1 MSKSIPISNSPSDPR
16 RVPEQI
22 PKNRKFF
29 YLGIWLVANT
39 VIWSAALLY
48 LRLKSPTYSSTWTI
62 NVPFAGGSTNLS
74 LPGIAQ
80 ASSMADSPY
89 RSYADPRESY
99 KFLALSDEVI
109 ELAANQLKIPVKEFG
124 KPKIKIMDNTTLMKF
139 EIKGNT
145 PKQAQKKAL
154 VMQHTLEATL
164 DKLRNQEIAH
174 QETNSEGAISSDAKK
189 LQIAQQRLSNYKS
202 SSRLSSNEQ
211 LRDVTTN
218 LELLRRQRAE
228 IAAQLQETR
237 AKVTQLSVSLGLS
250 AEDAAD
256 ALTLQSDRLF
266 QQYLAD
272 YSQVSAELVN
282 LNSKYLPDNP
292 AVITKKMKLDASA
305 TALLQQGQ
313 SILRRPVSQ
322 ATLKQLTIGGG
333 SSSESSSQRSALL
346 QELITLQTQRQGT
359 QAQTEELDQQIA
371 QLESRLKMLSEQES
385 ELDNLQRDVK
395 ISEAVF
401 SSNLTKLS
409 LSKSDISASTYP
421 KISILMSPNLPKK
434 ASSLMKL
441 FVLAGT
447 GACSFFLT
455 TGLATLLIRER
466 KLQHTKKIVW
476 ATSASANSTSIGS
489 LNSILSRK
497 QE

>member
-1 MSKSIPISNSPSDPR
+1 MSESISISNSSSDPR
-16 RVPEQI
+16 RVPERI
-22 PKNRKFF
+22 PKTKKFF

-99 KFLALSDEVI
+99 KFLALSDEFI
-109 ELAANQLKIPVKEFG
+109 EAAANQLKIPVQEFG

-139 EIKGNT
+139 EIKGNS
-145 PKQAQKKAL
+145 PKQAQEKAL

-282 LNSKYLPDNP
+282 LNSKYLPDHP
-292 AVITKKMKLDASA
+292 AVITKKMKVDASA

-333 SSSESSSQRSALL
+333 SSESSSQRSALL
-346 QELITLQTQRQGT
+346 QELISLQTQGQGT
-359 QAQTEELDQQIA
+359 QAQTKELDQQIA
-371 QLESRLKMLSEQES
+371 QLQSRLKMLSEQES

-434 ASSLMKL
+434 PSSPKKL

-447 GACSFFLT
+447 GACSFLLT
-455 TGLATLLIRER
+455 TGLAALLIRER
-466 KLQHTKKIVW
+466 KLQRTKQIIW
-476 ATSASANSTSIGS
+476 ATSASANSNSIGS
-489 LNSILSRK
+489 LNSISSRK
-497 QE
+497 Q

>member
-1 MSKSIPISNSPSDPR
+1 MSKSIKISNSPPDPR
-16 RVPEQI
+16 QVSERI
-22 PKNRKFF
+22 PKSRKLF
-29 YLGIWLVANT
+29 YLGIWLLFNT
-39 VIWSAALLY
+39 AIWSAALLY

-62 NVPFAGGSTNLS
+62 NVPFSGGSTNLS

-99 KFLALSDEVI
+99 KLLALSDDFI
-109 ELAANQLKIPVKEFG
+109 EAAANQLRIPVKEFG
-124 KPKIKIMDNTTLMKF
+124 NPKIKIIDNTTLMKF

-145 PKQAQKKAL
+145 PKQAQEKAL
-154 VMQHTLEATL
+154 AIQHTLEATL
-164 DKLRNQEIAH
+164 DKLIKQEITH
-174 QETNSEGAISSDAKK
+174 QDSNLEGGMSSDAKK
-189 LQIAQQRLSNYKS
+189 LQIAEQRLSNYKS
-202 SSRLSSNEQ
+202 RSRLSSNEQ

-282 LNSKYLPDNP
+282 LNSKYLPDHP
-292 AVITKKMKLDASA
+292 AVITKKIKLDAYA

-322 ATLKQLTIGGG
+322 TTLKQLTMNSGG
-333 SSSESSSQRSALL
+333 SSESSSQRAALL
-346 QELITLQTQRQGT
+346 QELITLQTQSQGT
-359 QAQTEELDQQIA
+359 QAQTKELDQQIA

-385 ELDNLQRDVK
+385 ELDNLQRNVK

-401 SSNLTKLS
+401 SSNLTKQT
-409 LSKSDISASTYP
+409 LSKSDVSASTYP
-421 KISILMSPNLPKK
+421 KISIFISPNVPKK
-434 ASSLMKL
+434 PSSPKKL

-455 TGLATLLIRER
+455 TLLATLLIRER
-466 KLQHTKKIVW
+466 KRQHTKKIVW
-476 ATSASANSTSIGS
+476 TTSASANSTSIGS
-489 LNSILSRK
+489 LNSISSRN